1 MTVQFLPTPFFCFG
15 RFLIYYFIE
24 PSRKKNIY
32 MDKVDGCISLQPIAF
47 VVFCVVVINIS
58 TNRIRDREL
67 PSERNNNA

>member
-1 MTVQFLPTPFFCFG
+1 MTVQFSASPFFCFG
-15 RFLIYYFIE
+15 SFFNLLFYRTFK
-24 PSRKKNIY
+24 KKNIY
-32 MDKVDGCISLQPIAF
+32 MDKVDGCMSLQPIAF

>member
-1 MTVQFLPTPFFCFG
+1 MTVQFLLPLFFVSV